1 MRARHRHLNAKGFGS
16 GAVFDSRYIVQSDN
30 TTVSSWTDL
39 SGNSRNVEQ
48 STEASKPTFQTN
60 ECGGNGVVNFNGTS
74 QFLSF
79 SSNYT
84 GVFYA
89 IYVGKDG
96 TTTSSF
102 ISYPIAGNNRG
113 YFASWGNTQG
123 AGVFDSFRAIE
134 GHIDTALF
142 RDAFAIL
149 SNTRRKVFKNG
160 TEVTYRANQTTDA
173 NPIAGMTI
181 SRIGKREE
189 QNIWFKGDLAQIN
202 LFDSVPSESARKRL
216 EHAAAFSFK
225 IACS

>member
-30 TTVSSWTDL
+30 TTVSSWADL

-74 QFLSF
+74 QFLTF
-79 SSNYT
+79 ASNYT

-96 TTTSSF
+96 STTSSS

-113 YFASWGNTQG
+113 YFASWGNNHG
-123 AGVFDSFRAIE
+123 AGVYDSGRAYA
-134 GHIDTALF
+134 GTVGTALF

-149 SNTRRKVFKNG
+149 SNTRRKLFKNG
-160 TEVTYRANQTTDA
+160 VEATYYVNETTDA

-181 SRIGKREE
+181 SRIGRRED
-189 QNIWFKGDLAQIN
+189 QGFWFKGDLAQIN

-216 EHAAAFSFK
+216 EHSAAFSFK